1 MNSGAPIAAHGDGAA
16 TPIRLARIGGDG
28 IGPEVV
34 DAAVRV
40 VDAVC
45 GDRVEWVDAEMGW
58 HAFERTG
65 SALPEATVH
74 LLDGCAGA
82 LFGAVSSPSHA
93 VVGYRS
99 PIVEL
104 RRRMDLFAN
113 VRPLRAMAG
122 AEGSDEGSPTW
133 EPGWRDLS
141 PPANQSVRPSSG
153 ARMER
158 GRLARIRRSPGR
170 WPAVDAVVV
179 RENTEGLYSGR
190 EHWESEGE
198 VAIAE
203 RVISRA
209 ATERIARFACELATS
224 RAASHGRPARLTV
237 VHKANVLRLSDGLF
251 REAALEVASD
261 FPEIEVEEQ
270 LVDSMVYRL
279 ILEPERYDVIVA
291 PNLYGDILSDAGA
304 ALVGGLGVVG
314 SANCGECF
322 CLAEPVHGSAP
333 DIAGRGIANPIA
345 AVSAAALLLEQAG
358 LGDAAARLQQLLAE
372 HRATGPRTPDRGGE
386 ATTKEA
392 VADLVARV

>member
-1 MNSGAPIAAHGDGAA
+1 MTSHEDSA
-16 TPIRLARIGGDG
+16 TARVRLARIGGDG

-45 GDRVEWVDAEMGW
+45 GDRIEWVGAEMGW
-58 HAFERTG
+58 QTFERTG
-65 SALPEATVH
+65 SALPEATVEI
-74 LLDGCAGA
+74 LEGCAGA

-93 VVGYRS
+93 VAGYRS

-104 RRRMDLFAN
+104 RRRLDLYAN
-113 VRPLRAMAG
+113 VRPLSRTT
-122 AEGSDEGSPTW
+122 GSRTW
-133 EPGWRDLS
+133 E
-141 PPANQSVRPSSG
+141 
-153 ARMER
+153 R
-158 GRLARIRRSPGR
+158 GHPARIRGDGAG
-170 WPAVDAVVV
+170 PAIDAIVV

-190 EHWESEGE
+190 ERWERENE
-198 VAIAE
+198 VAVAE
-203 RVISRA
+203 RVISRR
-209 ATERIARFACELATS
+209 ATERIARFACELAVS
-224 RAASHGRPARLTV
+224 RAARSGSSPRLTV

-251 REAALEVASD
+251 REASLEVAAG

-314 SANCGECF
+314 SANCGEHF

-333 DIAGRGIANPIA
+333 DIAGQGTANPIA
-345 AVSAAALLLEQAG
+345 AVSAAALLLEQVG
-358 LGDAAARLQQLLAE
+358 LADEAADVQEALAE
-372 HRATGPRTPDRGGE
+372 HRAAGPRTPDRGGDS
-386 ATTKEA
+386 TTEQA
-392 VADLVARV
+392 VADMMARV

>member
-1 MNSGAPIAAHGDGAA
+1 MSGQAAGSADDSA
-16 TPIRLARIGGDG
+16 TQPVRLAWIGGDG

-45 GDRVEWVDAEMGW
+45 GERIEWVEAEMGW
-58 HAFERTG
+58 QTFERTG
-65 SALPEATVH
+65 SALPEATVEV
-74 LLDGCAGA
+74 LESCAGA

-93 VVGYRS
+93 VAGYRS

-104 RRRMDLFAN
+104 RRRFDLYAN
-113 VRPLRAMAG
+113 VRPL
-122 AEGSDEGSPTW
+122 
-133 EPGWRDLS
+133 
-141 PPANQSVRPSSG
+141 SSG
-153 ARMER
+153 
-158 GRLARIRRSPGR
+158 
-170 WPAVDAVVV
+170 AVDAVVV

-190 EHWESEGE
+190 ERWEREGE

-203 RVISRA
+203 RVISRR
-209 ATERIARFACELATS
+209 ATERIVRFACELARS
-224 RAASHGRPARLTV
+224 RSAQRDSSARLTV
-237 VHKANVLRLSDGLF
+237 VHKANVLRLTDGLF
-251 REAALEVASD
+251 RETALGVTAG

-314 SANCGECF
+314 SANCGEGF

-333 DIAGRGIANPIA
+333 DIAGQGVANPIA
-345 AVSAAALLLEQAG
+345 AIAAAGLLLERVG
-358 LGDAAARLQQLLAE
+358 LQDAAAGVQQILAG
-372 HRATGPRTPDRGGE
+372 HRANGPRTPDRGGN
-386 ATTKEA
+386 AATKEA
-392 VADLVARV
+392 VADLLARV

>member
-1 MNSGAPIAAHGDGAA
+1 MTGSRDRSAAPV
-16 TPIRLARIGGDG
+16 RLGRIGGDG

-34 DAAVRV
+34 DAAAQV

-45 GDRVEWVDAEMGW
+45 GERIEWVEAEMGW
-58 HAFERTG
+58 RTFERG
-65 SALPEATVH
+65 GRALPEATVEI
-74 LLDGCAGA
+74 LEGCVGA

-93 VVGYRS
+93 VDGYQS

-104 RRRMDLFAN
+104 RRRLGLYAN
-113 VRPLRAMAG
+113 VRPLC
-122 AEGSDEGSPTW
+122 
-133 EPGWRDLS
+133 
-141 PPANQSVRPSSG
+141 SG
-153 ARMER
+153 
-158 GRLARIRRSPGR
+158 
-170 WPAVDAVVV
+170 AVDAVVV
-179 RENTEGLYSGR
+179 RENTEGLYAGR
-190 EHWESEGE
+190 ERWEREGE

-203 RVISRA
+203 RVISRR
-209 ATERIARFACELATS
+209 ATDRIVRFACELALS
-224 RAASHGRPARLTV
+224 RAARRGKGARLTV

-251 REAALEVASD
+251 RETSLDVVAG

-314 SANCGECF
+314 SANCGERF

-345 AVSAAALLLEQAG
+345 AVAAASLLLERVG
-358 LGDAAARLQQLLAE
+358 MRDAAARIRNVLTE
-372 HRATGPRTPDRGGE
+372 HRSAGPRTPDRGGR
-386 ATTKEA
+386 ATTEQA
-392 VADLVARV
+392 LADLLARV

>member
-1 MNSGAPIAAHGDGAA
+1 MTPTSDASTAAPV
-16 TPIRLARIGGDG
+16 RLARIGGDG

-40 VDAVC
+40 VNAVC
-45 GDRVEWVDAEMGW
+45 GDRIEWVEAEMGW
-58 HAFERTG
+58 RTFERTG
-65 SALPEATVH
+65 SALPEATVEI
-74 LLDGCAGA
+74 LKSCAGA

-93 VVGYRS
+93 VDGYRS

-104 RRRMDLFAN
+104 RRRLDLYAN
-113 VRPLRAMAG
+113 VRPLKTG
-122 AEGSDEGSPTW
+122 
-133 EPGWRDLS
+133 
-141 PPANQSVRPSSG
+141 
-153 ARMER
+153 
-158 GRLARIRRSPGR
+158 
-170 WPAVDAVVV
+170 AVDAVIV
-179 RENTEGLYSGR
+179 RENTEGLYAGR
-190 EHWESEGE
+190 ERWEREGE

-203 RVISRA
+203 RVISRR
-209 ATERIARFACELATS
+209 ATERIVRFACELAVT
-224 RAASHGRPARLTV
+224 RAFQRGNPARLTV

-251 REAALEVASD
+251 RETALDVAAG

-314 SANCGECF
+314 SANCGERF

-345 AVSAAALLLEQAG
+345 AVAAATLLLDRVG
-358 LGDAAARLQQLLAE
+358 LGDAASRVEEALAA
-372 HRATGPRTPDRGGE
+372 HRAAGPRSPDRGGN
-386 ATTKEA
+386 ATTEEA
-392 VADLVARV
+392 VADLLARI